1 MTVLK
6 DYAAV
11 NDLIAVSRDSGR
23 RLTNFFPEELKVAH
37 WCATDSFSEKIVGST
52 QFLIRRDKRFAN
64 LYFLASDVARLE
76 ADLKSFLAESKV
88 PRLVVDLVGPDIMR
102 VPLQGAFT
110 RAGFKKLAELQRMG
124 RKTPAEALQSSGDI
138 RIAAKSDIPSI
149 QSIFC
154 NHFKAEIE
162 QLPIDAELERWID
175 RNEIL
180 VSRDEANSV
189 SGFVIFDLSVASL
202 YLRYWFVDPICRGKG
217 VGSSLMNAMFHKA
230 QSTKR
235 QYFWVLTDNE
245 NAIKRYLHYGFNF
258 EPMKDVVMALD
269 RPNMV

>member
-1 MTVLK
+1 MELLSE
-6 DYAAV
+6 
-11 NDLIAVSRDSGR
+11 NRDSGR
-23 RLTNFFPEELKVAH
+23 RVSNFFPDEVRVTS
-37 WCATDSFSEKIVGST
+37 WCRREKLLAALVGST
-52 QFLIRRDKRFAN
+52 QFLIRRDKGFAN

-76 ADLKSFLAESKV
+76 ADLNVFLSENKE
-88 PRLVVDLVGPDIMR
+88 PRLIVDLVGPDVMR
-102 VPLQGAFT
+102 GPMQEAFA

-124 RKTPAEALQSSGDI
+124 RKTPAEAPQMSGDI
-138 RIAAKSDIPSI
+138 QIAAKSDIPSI
-149 QSIFC
+149 QAIFR

-162 QLPIDAELERWID
+162 QLPITEELARWVG
-175 RNEIL
+175 RGEIL
-180 VSRDEANSV
+180 VTRDEANSV
-189 SGFVIFDLSVASL
+189 SGFVIYDLSTASL

-217 VGSSLMNAMFHKA
+217 VGSSLMNAMFHRA
-230 QSTKR
+230 QNTKR

>member
-11 NDLIAVSRDSGR
+11 NELIAASRDSGR

-37 WCATDSFSEKIVGST
+37 WCATGSFSEKIGGST
-52 QFLIRRDKRFAN
+52 QFLIRRDNGFAN

-102 VPLQGAFT
+102 VPLQDAFA
-110 RAGFKKLAELQRMG
+110 RAGFAKLAELQRMG
-124 RKTPAEALQSSGDI
+124 RKTPTESIPFPTSVESAT
-138 RIAAKSDIPSI
+138 IADIPSI
-149 QSIFC
+149 ERVFRV
-154 NHFKAEIE
+154 HFKAEIE
-162 QLPIDAELERWID
+162 QLPITEELERWIE
-175 RNEIL
+175 RGEIL

-189 SGFVIFDLSVASL
+189 SGFVIYDLSTASL
-202 YLRYWFVDPICRGKG
+202 YLRYWFVDPNCRGKG

-230 QSTKR
+230 QNTKR

-245 NAIKRYLHYGFNF
+245 NALKRYLHYGFNF

-269 RPNMV
+269 RSNMI